1 MLSTRG
7 TAGVQHRAVNACL
20 RPITALADTHVTT
33 IEGIGNVHDGLDRVQ
48 HCLAINNGTQCGYCT
63 PGFVMNMHAYL
74 RQNPKPTSQ
83 EIENLFGG
91 NLCRCTGYRPIL
103 QGMRS
108 FACDGAA
115 CANGQMKC
123 EADPFFAVKIRSEP
137 ASVAVDELPNELC
150 ESTPLHFC
158 ASNAHWFRPTRLAEA
173 QELKRLLS
181 EPTTSAQVRVVV
193 GNTARAMYPT
203 ETAHYFI
210 DLSAIA
216 ELQVAEI
223 SGNGLRIGAAAPIQ
237 RLLELAQE
245 AIDKRSSAETLGL
258 RQLVWH
264 GQWVAGIQ
272 VRNAGSIGGNIFIV
286 KSHTRQGTPFPSDL
300 LTVLGTL
307 NAAVTIA
314 SNDYETGR
322 RTFPILE
329 MPAAEDLPDDAL
341 LLEFNIPFSKPDEF
355 LQTYRV
361 APYANGAPNCQR
373 RVRLPTG

>member
-193 GNTARAMYPT
+193 GNTARDVSNRNRALFHRSVGDRRIAGRGNQRKRFVALARRRRSSGYSNWRKKQSTSGRPPKPSDCANSCGTDSGWLAFKCAM
-203 ETAHYFI
+203 
-210 DLSAIA
+210 
-216 ELQVAEI
+216 QVA
-223 SGNGLRIGAAAPIQ
+223 L
-237 RLLELAQE
+237 
-245 AIDKRSSAETLGL
+245 
-258 RQLVWH
+258 
-264 GQWVAGIQ
+264 AGIFSSSKAI
-272 VRNAGSIGGNIFIV
+272 RA
-286 KSHTRQGTPFPSDL
+286 KARLSH
-300 LTVLGTL
+300 
-307 NAAVTIA
+307 
-314 SNDYETGR
+314 
-322 RTFPILE
+322 PI
-329 MPAAEDLPDDAL
+329 
-341 LLEFNIPFSKPDEF
+341 
-355 LQTYRV
+355 
-361 APYANGAPNCQR
+361 C
-373 RVRLPTG
+373 